1 MPTSWQMWAVL
12 SAVFATLTAV
22 WVKISLEKL
31 HPDHAMALRSV
42 VIAVFAVVFVA
53 LRTEWRELRS
63 IDGRSA
69 LFVLLAGAA
78 AFASLLCY
86 FRALHTGPLSQ
97 VAAIDKLSVVLV
109 VVVGIVYFREYPTA
123 RQAVGLLLVLAGV
136 AVLLFGRAKDAG

>member
-1 MPTSWQMWAVL
+1 MSWQVWAVL

-22 WVKISLEKL
+22 WVKASLEKL
-31 HPDHAMALRSV
+31 HPDVAMALRSV

-53 LRTEWRELRS
+53 LGTEWRAVRS
-63 IDGRSA
+63 ADGRSV
-69 LFVLLAGAA
+69 LFVVLAGAA
-78 AFASLLCY
+78 ACASLVCY

-109 VVVGIVYFREYPTA
+109 VAVGVVYFREYPTP

-136 AVLLFGRAKDAG
+136 VVLLFGRAKDAG